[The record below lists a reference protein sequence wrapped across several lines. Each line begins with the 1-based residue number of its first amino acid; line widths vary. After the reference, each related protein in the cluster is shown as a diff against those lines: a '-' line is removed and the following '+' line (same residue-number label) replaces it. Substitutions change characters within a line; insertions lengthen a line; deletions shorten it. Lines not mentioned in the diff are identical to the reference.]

1 MKQLEIVRVQ
11 GEPSRRTLRFLFS
24 MGHTLLIVLLATWAL
39 FLYYLGPPYD
49 KTFVTAVLQLFGGR
63 AVGVGYGFKQG
74 LSPLFMFF
82 QVAMVDFIL
91 MLYIYP
97 VFVRGYQ
104 HLTRIPVVGS
114 YLSNIHKAAL
124 SHKKRMAPYGAVG
137 LIAFVVF
144 PFWSTGCVVGAV
156 VGYLIGLPTWLSLS
170 SVSAG
175 NIAAI
180 TAWILFY
187 EKLIQWN
194 ENVAHIFLLLVLLLA
209 VAGFIIARVRAASR
223 KKEESLESAVEV
235 ETTAPE
241 THVSNDVCAEGNGH
255 IGLTPEERSEAPEQG
270 NKGRDCHDEN
280 HP

>member
-1 MKQLEIVRVQ
+1 MKQPDIVQVQ
-11 GEPSRRTLRFLFS
+11 GEPSPYTLRLLLN
-24 MGHTLLIVLLATWAL
+24 MGHTLLLILLITWAL

-97 VFVRGYQ
+97 IFVRGYQ
-104 HLTRIPVVGS
+104 HLTQIPVVGS

-137 LIAFVVF
+137 LVAFVIF

-156 VGYLIGLPTWLSLS
+156 VGYLIGLPTWLSIS
-170 SVSAG
+170 SVTTG
-175 NIAAI
+175 NIFAI

-187 EKLIQWN
+187 DKLTDWN
-194 ENVAHIFLLLVLLLA
+194 ENVAHIFLLIVLALA
-209 VAGFIIARVRAASR
+209 VLGFVVARIRNIRNRKHASASTQADEMLAHR
-223 KKEESLESAVEV
+223 EKPKGSHVDEAREES
-235 ETTAPE
+235 
-241 THVSNDVCAEGNGH
+241 
-255 IGLTPEERSEAPEQG
+255 EEM
-270 NKGRDCHDEN
+270 D
-280 HP
+280 